1 MPGAN
6 CAFYGCFSSG
16 RKKISLF
23 KIPVISVRDGNDV
36 KVLKQNAREEW
47 LRLILRTR
55 EMTPELKN
63 QIEKNNIHICELHF
77 KPECINVCKYTSL
90 SIFAHAL
97 FMNIYDM
104 LPKVKQ

>member
-23 KIPVISVRDGNDV
+23 KIPVVSARDGDHV
-36 KVLKQNAREEW
+36 KSLKQNAREEW

-55 EMTPELKN
+55 EMTPDLKKTDRK
-63 QIEKNNIHICELHF
+63 QQH
-77 KPECINVCKYTSL
+77 PSL
-90 SIFAHAL
+90 
-97 FMNIYDM
+97 
-104 LPKVKQ
+104 

>member
-16 RKKISLF
+16 RKKSISLF
-23 KIPVISVRDGNDV
+23 KIPVVSARDGDHI

-55 EMTPELKN
+55 EMTPELKK
-63 QIEKNNIHICELHF
+63 QIENNNIHICELHF
-77 KPECINVCKYTSL
+77 KPECINVCK
-90 SIFAHAL
+90 
-97 FMNIYDM
+97 
-104 LPKVKQ
+104 